1 MILTIDALSNAASS
15 TVTWGVALGVVV
27 GKTIGVAATSL
38 LAIRLGVVNRPRGV
52 SNLHM
57 LGIAMAA
64 GIGFTVA
71 LFVTNLAFTD
81 AAFVDQSRIGFL
93 GASLVAA
100 LGATVILRLAA
111 ARSSSSELALEA
123 AENAELFD

>member
-1 MILTIDALSNAASS
+1 MAVSVAKISNS
-15 TVTWGVALGVVV
+15 
-27 GKTIGVAATSL
+27 
-38 LAIRLGVVNRPRGV
+38 RLGVVNRPRGV

-81 AAFVDQSRIGFL
+81 AAFADQSRIGIL

-100 LGATVILRLAA
+100 LSAAAVLRLAA
-111 ARSSSSELALEA
+111 ARSSSKELALEA

>member
-1 MILTIDALSNAASS
+1 MTVDALRDAASS
-15 TVTWGVALGVVV
+15 TVTWGVALGLVV

-38 LAIRLGVVNRPRGV
+38 IAIKVGVVNRPRGV

-57 LGIAMAA
+57 VGIAMAA

-71 LFVTNLAFTD
+71 LFVTNLAFTE
-81 AAFVDQSRIGFL
+81 AAFTDQSRIGIL

-100 LGATVILRLAA
+100 VGAAALLRVAA
-111 ARSSSSELALEA
+111 ARSSSDELALEA
-123 AENAELFD
+123 AENAEMFD